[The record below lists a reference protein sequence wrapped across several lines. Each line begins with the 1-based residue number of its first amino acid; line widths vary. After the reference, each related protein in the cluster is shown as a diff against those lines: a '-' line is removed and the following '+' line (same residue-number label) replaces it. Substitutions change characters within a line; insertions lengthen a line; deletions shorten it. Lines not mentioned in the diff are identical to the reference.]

1 MAGPEKVL
9 DKTGSAM
16 ISSPCKAGDGLSSPC
31 IFAVRVIGGKSC
43 SSGAALFL
51 RPAPGTS
58 QPKIAGLSRPSRGA
72 HPRRAWPCGELD
84 KPENCQVCPVLSPVA
99 RQTGWSI
106 RPHGSSLHQSP
117 RCCHAAHINNRIT
130 SSTQQNL
137 CLFCCVQSRNVK
149 NRNICAPALNPC
161 GSPSAL
167 AAPPPWQ
174 PLRPGSCVAS
184 SPGLSSL
191 ATK

>member
-1 MAGPEKVL
+1 M
-9 DKTGSAM
+9 
-16 ISSPCKAGDGLSSPC
+16 
-31 IFAVRVIGGKSC
+31 
-43 SSGAALFL
+43 

-58 QPKIAGLSRPSRGA
+58 QPKITGLSRPSRGA

-99 RQTGWSI
+99 RQAGWSI

-117 RCCHAAHINNRIT
+117 QCCHAAHINNRIT

-149 NRNICAPALNPC
+149 NRNICVPALNPC

-167 AAPPPWQ
+167 AAAPPVLRDCPHSQQNRACCGVELSVPPFSSVRIILQEPRRHVNTFFDQGRSGGVYFLPAAACQPWHK
-174 PLRPGSCVAS
+174 SA
-184 SPGLSSL
+184 
-191 ATK
+191 